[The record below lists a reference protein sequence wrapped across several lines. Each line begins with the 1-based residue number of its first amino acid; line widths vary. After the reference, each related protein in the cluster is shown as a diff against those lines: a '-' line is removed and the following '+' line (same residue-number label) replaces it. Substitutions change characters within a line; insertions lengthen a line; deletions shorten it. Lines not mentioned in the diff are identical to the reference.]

1 MRGRRSLSRDD
12 QITTNKMETKYTPG
26 PWIMGS
32 VQNNDG
38 MGNYSHTIGPVIVR
52 QHFLGKT
59 EMEIHA
65 NAQLIAAAP
74 ELLEAAQA
82 ALKLLDEMMR
92 GHDEGH
98 TAEWLRAA
106 ISKATG
112 TK

>member
-1 MRGRRSLSRDD
+1 
-12 QITTNKMETKYTPG
+12 
-26 PWIMGS
+26 MGS

-74 ELLEAAQA
+74 ELLEA
-82 ALKLLDEMMR
+82 LLAIERVDGWKGWHHSYDEACEKAR
-92 GHDEGH
+92 
-98 TAEWLRAA
+98 TAIA
-106 ISKATG
+106 KATG
-112 TK
+112 NTH